1 MLSEVQII
9 KEKSISELKMI
20 TIEENNTLIF
30 DQTLLTADLYGDHS
44 GVFVCGS
51 WGIKG
56 CTLSA
61 INNPGLELTSLQGLV
76 PQKVVKFN
84 PGLSQILSK
93 VFLSK
98 NM

>member
-1 MLSEVQII
+1 
-9 KEKSISELKMI
+9 MI

-51 WGIKG
+51 CCIKG

-61 INNPGLELTSLQGLV
+61 INNPGLELTSRQGLV